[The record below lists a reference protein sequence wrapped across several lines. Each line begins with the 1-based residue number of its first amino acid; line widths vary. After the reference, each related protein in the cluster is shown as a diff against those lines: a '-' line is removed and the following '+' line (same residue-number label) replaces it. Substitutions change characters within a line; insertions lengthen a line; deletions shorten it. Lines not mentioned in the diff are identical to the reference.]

1 MRVHALLAGLVLL
14 AACVP
19 IPPYHATC
27 RPISPNECL
36 PTRANVPEDVPT
48 WLEPGR
54 TTLADVFL
62 HLGEP
67 DEARP
72 DGRTLGWQTVDMLG
86 GGLLLIPTG
95 YQVGVLEADA
105 RRHRRLVVQ
114 FDSNGVVIDA
124 TLQSATCMFSFF
136 LVAGF
141 GGDCLPPL

>member
-124 TLQSATCMFSFF
+124 TLQSATCMSISLGTAF
-136 LVAGF
+136 LGS
-141 GGDCLPPL
+141 DCLPPL